1 MKFFYINYFSVDKL
15 ERDLVAFLERQQ
27 DEQTAYLG
35 KIQQEKVEFDRR
47 QAGEL
52 ERLEKKQQE
61 ETGSLQ
67 QPGSR
72 QSDNNSPKSALC
84 TSRPSSRY
92 TSLSLL
98 RLSSLT
104 CLISFIRKW

>member
-1 MKFFYINYFSVDKL
+1 M
-15 ERDLVAFLERQQ
+15 AFLERQQ

-52 ERLEKKQQE
+52 ERLQKKQQE

-72 QSDNNSPKSALC
+72 QSDNNSPKSALG

-92 TSLSLL
+92 FSLCLL
-98 RLSSLT
+98 WLSSATLMSDHFHKKVAT
-104 CLISFIRKW
+104 AS